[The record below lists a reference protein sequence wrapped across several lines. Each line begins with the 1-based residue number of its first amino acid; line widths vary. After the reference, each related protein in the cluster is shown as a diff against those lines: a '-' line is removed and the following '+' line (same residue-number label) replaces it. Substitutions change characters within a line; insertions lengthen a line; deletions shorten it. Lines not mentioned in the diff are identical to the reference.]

1 MENSENNETN
11 NERQVGRSLVK
22 LLFYVVIFVAWL
34 LVSSRSCVRCGSS
47 GDDSSSSSQ
56 SVSSQWVGTYEQSP
70 WKFVLRKDGSAT
82 VRSSEDHEYETTWE
96 DGGNWAVV
104 GAYNGEVFL
113 IDNNGNLSTMGKDG
127 HKTGLFKLKKTK

>member
-1 MENSENNETN
+1 MEEQNNN
-11 NERQVGRSLVK
+11 QNEELSTGK
-22 LLFYVVIFVAWL
+22 LWFYVGIILIGLFVTF
-34 LVSSRSCVRCGSS
+34 RSCFGC
-47 GDDSSSSSQ
+47 SSSSDDDSQ
-56 SVSSQWVGTYEQSP
+56 TTSSEWVGTYEQSP

>member
-1 MENSENNETN
+1 MGNSENNETN
-11 NERQVGRSLVK
+11 NEQQGGRSLIK
-22 LLFYVVIFVAWL
+22 LLLFVVIFVGWL
-34 LVSSRSCVRCGSS
+34 LVSSRSCVGCSS
-47 GDDSSSSSQ
+47 SNDDDSQTTSSE
-56 SVSSQWVGTYEQSP
+56 WVGTYEQSP

-113 IDNNGNLSTMGKDG
+113 IDNNGNLSIMGKDG
-127 HKTGLFKLKKTK
+127 HKTGLFKLKKSK

>member
-11 NERQVGRSLVK
+11 NEQQSGRSFIK
-22 LLFYVVIFVAWL
+22 LLFYVVIIVAWL
-34 LVSSRSCVRCGSS
+34 LVSFRSCVGCGSS
-47 GDDSSSSSQ
+47 SDDSSSSSQ
-56 SVSSQWVGTYEQSP
+56 SVSSQWVGTYEQSS

-82 VRSSEDHEYETTWE
+82 VRSSEDYEYETTWE

-104 GAYNGEVFL
+104 GAHQGEVFL
-113 IDNNGNLSTMGKDG
+113 IDKNNNLSIMGKDG

>member
-1 MENSENNETN
+1 MFAW
-11 NERQVGRSLVK
+11 K
-22 LLFYVVIFVAWL
+22 LLVFLQGENQTNVKSKHKKMKRILIIAA
-34 LVSSRSCVRCGSS
+34 LVLAVYLIARSCGGSN
-47 GDDSSSSSQ
+47 SSSQ

-70 WKFVLRKDGSAT
+70 WKFVLRKDGSAM

-113 IDNNGNLSTMGKDG
+113 IDNNGNLSIMGKDG
-127 HKTGLFKLKKTK
+127 HKTGLFKLKKSK